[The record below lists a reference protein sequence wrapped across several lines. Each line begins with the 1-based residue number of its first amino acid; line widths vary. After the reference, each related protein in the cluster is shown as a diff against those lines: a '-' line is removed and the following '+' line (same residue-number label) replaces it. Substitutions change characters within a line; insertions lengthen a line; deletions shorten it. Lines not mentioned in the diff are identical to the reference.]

1 MNILFITNM
10 FPSKDHPQFGIFVEN
25 QVKALTNQGQ
35 KVLVLGINQPS
46 SSKKKVI
53 NKYFQWGYRWGRMV
67 LSSLKPKVDIVHAH
81 YTFPS
86 GMLALMFKKLTKTP
100 YVVTC
105 HGGDINKM
113 AEKNKY
119 LKRITSII
127 LKKAD
132 HVIVVGPELR
142 EKVQNEYEIP
152 SHKIN
157 QISMGVNKAMFH
169 PVPKEEALRVTQLNS
184 DEKNI
189 LFVGNLVEEK
199 GIEDLLKAWKTIVA
213 KENNIKL
220 HVVGSAKSEAYKSKI
235 TDLIHTENM
244 EASVSFHGAR
254 PQPELKNWFSSADML
269 VVPSRN
275 EGFGLVALE
284 AMACKTPVVTT
295 DAGGLKYITAEG
307 RGLMANAGNPGS
319 LSEKISAMLNF
330 KEDEKEAMIKE
341 ALIFVEENE
350 VNNLNKKVLNIYKE
364 VINYYN

>member
-25 QVKALTNQGQ
+25 QVKALTNQDQ
-35 KVLVLGINQPS
+35 EVLVLGINQPS
-46 SSKKKVI
+46 SSRKKVI
-53 NKYFQWGYRWGRMV
+53 KKYFQWGYRWGRIV
-67 LSSLKPKVDIVHAH
+67 LSSLKTKVDIVHAH

-113 AEKNKY
+113 AEKNEY

-132 HVIVVGPELR
+132 HVIVVGPELW
-142 EKVQNEYEIP
+142 EKVRKEYEVS

-169 PVPKEEALRVTQLNS
+169 PIPKEEALRVTQLNS
-184 DEKNI
+184 DEINI

-199 GIEDLLKAWKTIVA
+199 GIEDLLKAWKSTVA
-213 KENNIKL
+213 KESNIKL
-220 HVVGSAKSEAYKSKI
+220 HIVGSAKSESYKSKI
-235 TDLIHTENM
+235 TDLIQTENM
-244 EASVSFHGAR
+244 KATVSFHGAK
-254 PQPELKNWFSSADML
+254 PQSELKNWFSSVDML

-284 AMACKTPVVTT
+284 AMACETPVVTT
-295 DAGGLKYITAEG
+295 DAGGLKYIAAKG
-307 RGLMANAGNPGS
+307 RGLMANAGDPRS
-319 LSEKISAMLNF
+319 LNEKISAMLNLN
-330 KEDEKEAMIKE
+330 KKEKEAMVKK

-350 VNNLNKKVLNIYKE
+350 VNNLNKKVLNIYEE
-364 VINYYN
+364 VINHYN